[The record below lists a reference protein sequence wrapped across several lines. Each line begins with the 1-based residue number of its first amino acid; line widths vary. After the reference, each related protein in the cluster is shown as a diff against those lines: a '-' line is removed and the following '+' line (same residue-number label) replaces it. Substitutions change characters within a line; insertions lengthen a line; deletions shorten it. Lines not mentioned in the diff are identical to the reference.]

1 MGTPQDAVCPPG
13 CQDTLLTPVEPAA
26 DQHARKLNRF
36 MIPVAKTATDPDVSN
51 KAFSLHTEQVL
62 RDISPSWVTECFMAF
77 PADAW
82 DVEVSVRPRATDP
95 EVSPNCPWNNSSVL
109 SPWLG
114 DGQRTPTV
122 PSALPSISLMLLSG
136 AADTPEGWDVI
147 QRHLDKLEKWACVN
161 FMRFHKAK
169 CRVLHLGRD
178 IPCFQYRLGDD
189 VIESSPAEK
198 DLGVLMDE
206 KLDMSQERALAAQK
220 ANCILGC
227 IQRSVASRSR
237 EGILPLYSALVRPHL
252 EYCIQFWSPQ
262 DKKDMEVL
270 ERVQRRAMKMMRG
283 MEHLS
288 YEDRLTELGLFSLE
302 KRRLWGDLLAAFQ
315 YFKGAYRK
323 DGDRH
328 FSRAC
333 CDRTSSNGF
342 KLRAGRFDWI

>member
-1 MGTPQDAVCPPG
+1 
-13 CQDTLLTPVEPAA
+13 
-26 DQHARKLNRF
+26 
-36 MIPVAKTATDPDVSN
+36 
-51 KAFSLHTEQVL
+51 
-62 RDISPSWVTECFMAF
+62 MAF

-198 DLGVLMDE
+198 DLGVLM
-206 KLDMSQERALAAQK
+206 ERK
-220 ANCILGC
+220 AGHEPRTCA
-227 IQRSVASRSR
+227 R
-237 EGILPLYSALVRPHL
+237 
-252 EYCIQFWSPQ
+252 SPQ
-262 DKKDMEVL
+262 GQLYPGLHPKKRGQQVEGGDSAPLLCSGETPPGVLHPVL
-270 ERVQRRAMKMMRG
+270 EPSGQEGHGGVGAGPEEGHENDARDGAPLLRGQTDRVGVVQPGEEKAVGRPSSSLPVLQG
-283 MEHLS
+283 
-288 YEDRLTELGLFSLE
+288 GL
-302 KRRLWGDLLAAFQ
+302 
-315 YFKGAYRK
+315 
-323 DGDRH
+323 
-328 FSRAC
+328 
-333 CDRTSSNGF
+333 
-342 KLRAGRFDWI
+342 